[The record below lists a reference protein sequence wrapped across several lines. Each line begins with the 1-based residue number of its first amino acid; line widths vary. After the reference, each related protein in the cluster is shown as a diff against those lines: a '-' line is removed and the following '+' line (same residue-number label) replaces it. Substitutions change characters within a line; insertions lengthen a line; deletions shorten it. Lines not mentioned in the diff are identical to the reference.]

1 VNEKAKP
8 LRQVGGVPASAEQLR
23 GVSVSPSNMGLRL
36 DLRLITPE
44 KDEQQTPLS
53 THGEA
58 GGSIR
63 RNHTPSGNEVS
74 TVTR

>member
-23 GVSVSPSNMGLRL
+23 GVSLSPSNMGLRL

-44 KDEQQTPLS
+44 KDEQTPLS

-63 RNHTPSGNEVS
+63 RNHTLSGNEVS